1 MNTQKHELSTLLKLA
16 FKAIGLAMSVAV
28 IVLNTL
34 GSTTVETQVILLAI
48 GLFGLAMSAM

>member
-1 MNTQKHELSTLLKLA
+1 MNTQKHELSALLKLA

-28 IVLNTL
+28 IVLNAL
-34 GSTTVETQVILLAI
+34 GGATVETQVILLAI

>member
-28 IVLNTL
+28 IVLNAL